1 MLTYLYD
8 DAPQALQVSY
18 RRWHDNTTRISTD
31 NAFLDR
37 GLLRRSQMDLR
48 ILLEEF
54 DSGLFPMAGIPWF
67 SAPFGR
73 DALIASIQTLMLNPE
88 VARGTLR
95 YLAQHQ
101 GQELDPTREEE
112 PGKILH
118 EARYGELANLKLIPH
133 TPYYGSGD
141 STPPFLVTAVHM
153 MHCRN
158 AQPLFVQLPPSILG

>member
-1 MLTYLYD
+1 MLSYPYD
-8 DAPQALQVSY
+8 DAQRALQSSY
-18 RRWHDNTTRISTD
+18 RRWHEQTTRIRTD

-101 GQELDPTREEE
+101 GGKVDPSRAEG
-112 PGKILH
+112 PGQIL
-118 EARYGELANLKLIPH
+118 
-133 TPYYGSGD
+133 
-141 STPPFLVTAVHM
+141 
-153 MHCRN
+153 
-158 AQPLFVQLPPSILG
+158 